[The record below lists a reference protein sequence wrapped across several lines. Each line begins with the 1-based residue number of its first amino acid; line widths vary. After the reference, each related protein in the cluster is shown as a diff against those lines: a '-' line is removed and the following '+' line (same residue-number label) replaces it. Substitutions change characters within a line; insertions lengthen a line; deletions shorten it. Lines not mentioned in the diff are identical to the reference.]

1 MVNLL
6 AKAWAQ
12 AGIKVIGVKTT
23 VITSAIFAVGNFN
36 LKMKKNREQMDG
48 MVVFCQEV

>member
-23 VITSAIFAVGNFN
+23 MIISAIFAVGNFN